1 MCRRV
6 CGGAMRS
13 IAWAGRRPRWRR
25 KWRARNAT
33 ADRRA
38 PLVTLRARG
47 CCVFE
52 RMAAVHK
59 QWIDEMLGTLGDDE
73 VVPLLR
79 HLDRVNGS
87 MDTNTHNQEGDFHE
101 YERT

>member
-1 MCRRV
+1 VALTAR
-6 CGGAMRS
+6 
-13 IAWAGRRPRWRR
+13 GRR
-25 KWRARNAT
+25 A
-33 ADRRA
+33 
-38 PLVTLRARG
+38 
-47 CCVFE
+47 FE

-73 VVPLLR
+73 VVALMR

-87 MDTNTHNQEGDFHE
+87 VDTSTHNQEGDFHE